1 MAKLTHACPF
11 CGGELLFSQND
22 DIVKCK
28 YCHKDISVK
37 ELSKDLYTSKYQEK
51 LNEAIEL
58 RNACDF
64 EQAAIILEDVISK
77 DKENA
82 QAYYQLLLC
91 EYGISFVDEDGN
103 TTREVPILNLVHD
116 ESIFDK
122 HYYKTLCEIL
132 KDNPETLEY
141 YNQSLTQIDKLRMEA
156 IDLMKEEEPYDVF
169 ISYKRQDNGVPTNDS
184 EVARRLYDKFTSW
197 GLKCFLAQK
206 TLHEERFGEA
216 FEPIIY
222 SALMSAKIFIL
233 VCASPDKEYL
243 NSPWVK
249 SEWMRFKKRVETSKE
264 KLLLIPVLEGG
275 FKVDRLP
282 TALKKFEALPLN
294 EEFYQITNARFKNI
308 IRVEKRSQF
317 QNVTLDT
324 SIKKLKTTAENI
336 STQSFKGFKETD
348 LDYSEKIEFE
358 VATSDME
365 TNTINSYAKAYE
377 RLSKITETNPY
388 NYDANLAKLKCDF
401 FIPWESSLKVARF
414 DKYSNINR
422 IYQDFYNTVV
432 VAKKED
438 ALELSNSMTEIL
450 LEIVKINLHF
460 FVNKILNNKNDLFLS
475 VMSSFSDKDV
485 MLQKIRLFEEPFID
499 SVERRLYKRPGAP
512 SDEDIETMLLKVFK
526 RFYSNYEEEG
536 ARLIVKLYNRVSRRY
551 LSDHLFKFASRL
563 NKVVLEIDEFNKEAL
578 WSEFVIRHG
587 GEDDSFALA
596 DKLSIK
602 HFRTFDLNNI
612 PSLEGNEDNI
622 YYIIVKLIS
631 GGAKFNLSSE
641 DNKFTLLLK
650 SALIMVNNP
659 KKIGL
664 AKLII
669 KTLIEMSGSAKISHE
684 DYLNLLLKSGNR
696 FLIEKDYEEAS
707 KYFNEILANDEDN
720 LEARWGLTKC
730 EAKSPT
736 NYSLLFYKGSIGDLS
751 SFKVLLNKYYALK
764 EKEGNAL
771 PENVYLKFYT
781 AINNI
786 KNGKQYKRFAT
797 VFKER
802 NKELLDADL
811 PEDDSIEQVLANLS
825 SGVYLSE
832 STSKR
837 VRSSGHARNRSLSSR
852 SAPSASLVLA
862 NVIPILYMVI
872 ITLGVPIIAFFFEA
886 LYAAL
891 IVAGLFGLLILVN
904 FILFRDFQFTH
915 FKKQKVFA
923 GIINYLMPILFA
935 VAFIF
940 GYFILNDVFT
950 FEGTDEH
957 GEIAVMSVIG
967 CVLGLIAQVVAM
979 GFRKRIK
986 TYKLLFLTEGGSIVG
1001 FLFGMALLRICL
1013 INYEVFKDKYFILP
1027 LSFMASLGSIAVA
1040 VGIPVL
1046 ISILIGLNIS
1056 KEE

>member
-233 VCASPDKEYL
+233 VCASPNKEYL

-365 TNTINSYAKAYE
+365 TNTLKSYAKAYE
-377 RLSKITETNPY
+377 RLSKITETNPHNY
-388 NYDANLAKLKCDF
+388 NANLAKLKCDLF
-401 FIPWESSLKVARF
+401 LPWKSSLMDAELNP
-414 DKYSNINR
+414 YNIDR
-422 IYQDFYNTVV
+422 ISQDFYNTIV

-438 ALELSNSMTEIL
+438 ALELSNIMTEL
-450 LEIVKINLHF
+450 LVKSLSQKPRVF
-460 FVNKILNNKNDLFLS
+460 LKILNDKNDFFLS
-475 VMSSFSDKDV
+475 VMSSFNDKEV
-485 MLQKIRLFEEPFID
+485 MLEKIKLFEEPFID
-499 SVERRLYKRPGAP
+499 QVDRKLAKRPNCL
-512 SDEDIETMLLKVFK
+512 DDKDIETILLKVFK

-536 ARLIVKLYNRVSRRY
+536 ARLIIKLYNRVSRRY
-551 LSDHLFKFASRL
+551 LSAYLFKFASRL
-563 NKVVLEIDEFNKEAL
+563 NKVILGIDEYNKEAL
-578 WSEFVIRHG
+578 WSEFIIRHG
-587 GEDDSFALA
+587 GDDNSFALA
-596 DKLSIK
+596 DKLTIK

-786 KNGKQYKRFAT
+786 KNGKQYKRFAS

-837 VRSSGHARNRSLSSR
+837 VRSKRHGRNHSLSAR
-852 SAPSASLVLA
+852 SSHSASLVLA
-862 NVIPILYMVI
+862 NVIPIVYMVI

-891 IVAGLFGLLILVN
+891 IVAGIFGLLILVN

-915 FKKQKVFA
+915 FKKQKLFA
-923 GIINYLMPILFA
+923 GVINYLMPILFA
-935 VAFIF
+935 VAFVF

-979 GFRKRIK
+979 FFRSRIK
-986 TYKLLFLTEGGSIVG
+986 TYRLLFLTEGGSIVG
-1001 FLFGMALLRICL
+1001 FLIGMALLRICL

-1027 LSFMASLGSIAVA
+1027 LSFMACLVCIVIAA
-1040 VGIPVL
+1040 GIPVL
-1046 ISILIGLNIS
+1046 ISVLIGLNIS